1 MDVDDLRILAAVA
14 KHGSMNRAAVDLH
27 LVQSSVTARI
37 RLLEEEL
44 GVRLFVRHS
53 RGVRL
58 SEAGTRLLSYSG
70 RINTLLSEA
79 ITAVK
84 EDGIPKGSLKIG
96 STEPTVSMRL
106 PQIVAEYASEYP
118 AVALTVATGNT
129 TELIAQVAEQ
139 SLDGAFVADPIDHP
153 DLIQEPIFQ
162 EELVLA
168 THSSIRSMDELAKA
182 GDVKAIVLDY
192 GCSYR
197 DRLSDILKARGI
209 SHQVLSVASFEAIRS
224 CVQSGVGV
232 TLLPEDLFATE
243 WRNPSVTAHEL
254 PELGGPI
261 KTLFIRRHDSE
272 LSSSLNAF
280 LAKSRTFSNLR

>member
-129 TELIAQVAEQ
+129 TELIAQVADQ
-139 SLDGAFVADPIDHP
+139 SLDGAFVAAPIDHP

-243 WRNPSVTAHEL
+243 WRDPSVTAYEL

-272 LSSSLNAF
+272 LSSALNAF

>member
-129 TELIAQVAEQ
+129 TELIEQVADQ

-168 THSSIRSMDELAKA
+168 THSSIRSMDELAKV

-197 DRLSDILKARGI
+197 DRLSDILKDRGI

-243 WRNPSVTAHEL
+243 WRDPSMTAHEL

>member
-118 AVALTVATGNT
+118 AVALTVAWR
-129 TELIAQVAEQ
+129 
-139 SLDGAFVADPIDHP
+139 GA
-153 DLIQEPIFQ
+153 
-162 EELVLA
+162 
-168 THSSIRSMDELAKA
+168 
-182 GDVKAIVLDY
+182 
-192 GCSYR
+192 
-197 DRLSDILKARGI
+197 
-209 SHQVLSVASFEAIRS
+209 
-224 CVQSGVGV
+224 
-232 TLLPEDLFATE
+232 
-243 WRNPSVTAHEL
+243 N
-254 PELGGPI
+254 
-261 KTLFIRRHDSE
+261 
-272 LSSSLNAF
+272 
-280 LAKSRTFSNLR
+280 